1 MSVRFE
7 SMDADNVYAVCHDSQ
22 SNYNKSTEGRTVRVL
37 RRIHI
42 RLRPPVS
49 RSQLAL
55 ERVLFQLRIQPTTAQ
70 TRHRAARVV
79 VRGMGWRALTMKSG
93 LQE

>member
-22 SNYNKSTEGRTVRVL
+22 SNYNKCTVGRTVRVL

-55 ERVLFQLRIQPTTAQ
+55 ERVLFQFRIQPTMRLNLLA
-70 TRHRAARVV
+70 RHKLGTEQLASLSVEWAGVLSR
-79 VRGMGWRALTMKSG
+79 
-93 LQE
+93 

>member
-1 MSVRFE
+1 MCMRHAMTVNRI
-7 SMDADNVYAVCHDSQ
+7 
-22 SNYNKSTEGRTVRVL
+22 KSTEGRTVRVL

-55 ERVLFQLRIQPTTAQ
+55 ERVLFQFRIQPTMRLNLLA
-70 TRHRAARVV
+70 RHKLGTEQLASLSVEWAGVLSR
-79 VRGMGWRALTMKSG
+79 
-93 LQE
+93 